1 MDTGQDKQV
10 AQLYLLEEVR
20 RTREL
25 ARALENRIQDVFVK
39 TGQIQVIRAED
50 EAPPRNPIDYAIA
63 TSQLTQDSLKEC
75 CELLEQEIINK
86 LVGP

>member
-50 EAPPRNPIDYAIA
+50 EAPPGNPIDCAIA
-63 TSQLTQDSLKEC
+63 ISQLTQHGLKEC
-75 CELLEQEIINK
+75 CELLEQEIISK